1 MAEKWNVCIARSAL
15 VHCCTIFIWDLGW
28 SIQMYTSMLRS
39 SSWEITS
46 SAWSKKM
53 SEMLFNS
60 DKLAGKDHFAPL
72 LLQGLWRWPQDY
84 ILHLISSPDVGEA
97 CMDAMADL
105 AAANAPNLELIA
117 VSTDS
122 LPVHRYKLPVHRWNK
137 SLSSFIMISSGE
149 SRGTGE
155 AHDHAG
161 WQDWM
166 VDPCCWHVNQ

>member
-84 ILHLISSPDVGEA
+84 ILHLILSPDDGEA

-122 LPVHRYKLPVHRWNK
+122 LCIGTS
-137 SLSSFIMISSGE
+137 SLCTGGTNLCRALSWLAVEKVEGQERPMIMLADK
-149 SRGTGE
+149 TG
-155 AHDHAG
+155 
-161 WQDWM
+161 WLT
-166 VDPCCWHVNQ
+166 HVVGM

>member
-1 MAEKWNVCIARSAL
+1 
-15 VHCCTIFIWDLGW
+15 
-28 SIQMYTSMLRS
+28 
-39 SSWEITS
+39 
-46 SAWSKKM
+46 
-53 SEMLFNS
+53 
-60 DKLAGKDHFAPL
+60 
-72 LLQGLWRWPQDY
+72 
-84 ILHLISSPDVGEA
+84 
-97 CMDAMADL
+97 MDAMADL

-161 WQDWM
+161 
-166 VDPCCWHVNQ
+166 